1 MDSSIRVLLVDD
13 HSIVRYGYQQL
24 LSQNPVIE
32 VVAEAE
38 NCAEA
43 LSCYR
48 KLAPD
53 VVILDLSMPMDS
65 ESEEVQST
73 AGGLEAIRRIRSY
86 DNSARILVVS
96 GLDTNPYPQR
106 AVQAGV
112 LGYVTKRNASSE
124 LKQAVEYIARGKS
137 YYSKSIAHLVDAKE
151 DQSEENQLS
160 QLTSRE
166 LEIFSMI
173 AEGHSVNHVAEVMHL
188 SPKTIHAHRANLMR
202 KLGISSNSEI
212 IHIAMRAGILQT

>member
-1 MDSSIRVLLVDD
+1 M
-13 HSIVRYGYQQL
+13 
-24 LSQNPVIE
+24 
-32 VVAEAE
+32 
-38 NCAEA
+38 
-43 LSCYR
+43 
-48 KLAPD
+48 
-53 VVILDLSMPMDS
+53 
-65 ESEEVQST
+65 
-73 AGGLEAIRRIRSY
+73 
-86 DNSARILVVS
+86 S

-124 LKQAVEYIARGKS
+124 LKQAVEQIARGKS
-137 YYSKSIAHLVDAKE
+137 YYSKSIAHLVDTKE

>member
-1 MDSSIRVLLVDD
+1 MNRLIRVLLVDD

-24 LSQNPVIE
+24 LAENPLIK

-43 LSCYR
+43 FNCYR
-48 KLAPD
+48 SLSPD

-73 AGGLEAIRRIRSY
+73 AGGLEAIRRIRSH
-86 DNSARILVVS
+86 DNDARILVVS
-96 GLDTNPYPQR
+96 GLDTNPYPQH

-112 LGYVTKRNASSE
+112 LGYVTKRNASAE
-124 LKQAVEYIARGKS
+124 LKEAVENISRGRT
-137 YYSKSIAHLVDAKE
+137 YYSKSISHLIDNTDKSFE
-151 DQSEENQLS
+151 DIGLS
-160 QLTSRE
+160 QLTGRE
-166 LEIFSMI
+166 MEIFSMI
-173 AEGHSVNHVAEVMHL
+173 AEGHSVNHVAEMMHV
-188 SPKTIHAHRANLMR
+188 SPKTVHAHRANLMR

>member
-1 MDSSIRVLLVDD
+1 MSRLIRVLLVDD

-24 LSQNPVIE
+24 LADNSAIQ

-53 VVILDLSMPMDS
+53 VVILDLSMPIDS
-65 ESEEVQST
+65 ESDEVQST
-73 AGGLEAIRRIRSY
+73 AGGLEAIRRILSH
-86 DNSARILVVS
+86 DNDARILVVS

-112 LGYVTKRNASSE
+112 QGYVTKRNASSE
-124 LKQAVEYIARGKS
+124 LKQAVEDIACGKT
-137 YYSKSIAHLVDAKE
+137 YYSKSILHLVENKE
-151 DQSEENQLS
+151 NNLEDNQLS

-173 AEGHSVNHVAEVMHL
+173 AEGHSVNHVAEMMHL
-188 SPKTIHAHRANLMR
+188 SPKTVHAHRANLMR
-202 KLGISSNSEI
+202 KLGISSNSDI

>member
-1 MDSSIRVLLVDD
+1 MSNPIRVLLVDD
-13 HSIVRYGYQQL
+13 HSIVRFGYQQL
-24 LSQNPVIE
+24 LMENPAIK

-38 NCAEA
+38 NCADA
-43 LSCYR
+43 LNCYR
-48 KLAPD
+48 LHTPD

-65 ESEEVQST
+65 SSEEVQST
-73 AGGLEAIRRIRSY
+73 AGGLEAIRRILSH
-86 DNSARILVVS
+86 DNDARILVVS

-112 LGYVTKRNASSE
+112 QGYVTKRNASSE
-124 LKQAVEYIARGKS
+124 LKQAVENIASGKVF
-137 YYSKSIAHLVDAKE
+137 YSKSILHLIDTKK
-151 DQSEENQLS
+151 DNSEESQLS

-173 AEGHSVNHVAEVMHL
+173 AEGHSVNHIAEMMHL

-202 KLGISSNSEI
+202 KLGISSNSDI

>member
-24 LSQNPVIE
+24 LSQNPAIE

-48 KLAPD
+48 KLTPD

-96 GLDTNPYPQR
+96 GLDSNPYPQR

-124 LKQAVEYIARGKS
+124 LKQAVENIARGKS
-137 YYSKSIAHLVDAKE
+137 YYSKSIAHLVDSKE
-151 DQSEENQLS
+151 ELYEDNQLS

-202 KLGISSNSEI
+202 KLGISSNSDI